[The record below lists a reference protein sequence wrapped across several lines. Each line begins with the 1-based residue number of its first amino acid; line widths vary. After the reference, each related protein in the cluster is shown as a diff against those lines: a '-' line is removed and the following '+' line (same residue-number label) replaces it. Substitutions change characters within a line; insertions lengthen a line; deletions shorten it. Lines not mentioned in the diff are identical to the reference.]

1 MRELFRN
8 RTFRRLFFGRIV
20 TNAGDSLY
28 YIAAM
33 WLVYSRSDSAFY
45 TGLAGAL
52 ILLPQTFQF
61 LTGPLVDRWSLRR
74 TLVGTQLVQAFLVLA
89 VPLAV
94 ATDRF
99 VVPTVLFVIP
109 IAGLVNEFVYPAE
122 SAVLPRIVETNEL
135 VDANS
140 AFSFAYGGV
149 DFLFNALGGAL
160 IALVGAVSLYLI
172 DSATFAVAVLVFA
185 TIRVPPAERTETDR
199 SDAEPSSLA
208 VDDYVEKLREGIQY
222 IRATVLV
229 PILATFVLSGV
240 TAYATIAVL
249 PAFAATRGG
258 AGTYGMLLAGLS
270 AGRVLGAIAAPKLK
284 PIPMHLLGV
293 VGYGFGGIAWLAAVR
308 MQWMPL
314 STVLVCLAF
323 VPIGVMD
330 TILIAM
336 IQSLVP
342 DRLLGRVTAVVYSV
356 TGVAKPVGSLLGGAL
371 ATIVGLDLLM
381 LGVTVGLFSMAIFW
395 AAHPLLRRVPAVQ
408 EIEPDAYGL

>member
-8 RTFRRLFFGRIV
+8 PTFRRLFFGRII

-33 WLVYSRSDSAFY
+33 WLVYSLSDSTFY

-52 ILLPQTFQF
+52 VLLPQTFQV

-74 TLVGTQLVQAFLVLA
+74 TLLGTQLVQCVLVLA

-94 ATDRF
+94 VTDRF
-99 VVPTVLFVIP
+99 VVPTVLLVIP
-109 IAGLVNEFVYPAE
+109 VAGLVNEIVYPAE
-122 SAVLPRIVETNEL
+122 SAALPRIVETNEL

-149 DFLFNALGGAL
+149 DFLFNAVGGVL

-172 DSATFAVAVLVFA
+172 DSATFAIAALVFA
-185 TIRVPPAERTETDR
+185 DIRVPTAER
-199 SDAEPSSLA
+199 SNSEPSSSA
-208 VDDYVEKLREGIQY
+208 VGDYAEKLREGIRY

-229 PILATFVLSGV
+229 PILVTFVLSGV
-240 TAYATIAVL
+240 AAYATIAVL
-249 PAFAATRGG
+249 PAFGAAHGG
-258 AGTYGMLLAGLS
+258 AGTYGMFLAGLS
-270 AGRVLGAIAAPKLK
+270 AGRLVRALAAPKLK
-284 PIPMHLLGV
+284 RLPIHLLGA
-293 VGYGFGGIAWLAAVR
+293 VGYCLGGVAWLAAVR
-308 MQWMPL
+308 VQWIPL

-342 DRLLGRVTAVVYSV
+342 DHLLGRVTAVVYSV

-395 AAHPLLRRVPAVQ
+395 ATHPLLRRVPAVQ

>member
-8 RTFRRLFFGRIV
+8 PTFRRLFFGRIV

-33 WLVYSRSDSAFY
+33 WLVYSLTDSTFY

-52 ILLPQTFQF
+52 VLLPQTFQV

-74 TLVGTQLVQAFLVLA
+74 TLLGTQLVQCVLVLA

-94 ATDRF
+94 VTDRF
-99 VVPTVLFVIP
+99 VVPTVLLVIP
-109 IAGLVNEFVYPAE
+109 IAGLVNEIVYPAE
-122 SAVLPRIVETNEL
+122 SAALPRIVETNEL

-149 DFLFNALGGAL
+149 DFLFNAVGGVL
-160 IALVGAVSLYLI
+160 IALVGPVWLYLI
-172 DSATFAVAVLVFA
+172 DSATFAIAALVFA
-185 TIRVPPAERTETDR
+185 DIRVPTAER
-199 SDAEPSSLA
+199 SNNEPSSSA
-208 VDDYVEKLREGIQY
+208 VGDYAGKLREGIRY

-229 PILATFVLSGV
+229 PILVTFVLSGV
-240 TAYATIAVL
+240 AAYATIAVL
-249 PAFAATRGG
+249 PAFGKAHGG
-258 AGTYGMLLAGLS
+258 AGTYGMFLAGLS
-270 AGRVLGAIAAPKLK
+270 AGRLVGALAAPKLERI
-284 PIPMHLLGV
+284 PIHLLGA
-293 VGYGFGGIAWLAAVR
+293 VGYGLGGVAWLAAVR
-308 MQWMPL
+308 VQWIPL

-342 DRLLGRVTAVVYSV
+342 DHLLGRVTAVVYSV
-356 TGVAKPVGSLLGGAL
+356 TGIAKPVGSLLGGMLA
-371 ATIVGLDLLM
+371 ATIGLDFVM
-381 LGVTVGLFSMAIFW
+381 VGVTAGLFSMAIFW
-395 AAHPLLRRVPAVQ
+395 AAHPLLRRVPAIH
-408 EIEPDAYGL
+408 EMDPDAYGF